1 MDYYD
6 FIDENN
12 EFGHG
17 IQYREG
23 KPIKLLQFE
32 DGSGKFILNQDAL
45 NIINKIEEPVTVLA
59 VVGSYRCG
67 KSWIGN
73 VFHGRHDGF
82 ELGAEVQSCTRGID
96 MWDSPFI
103 HEGKRVII
111 LDCEGFNEPKQD
123 QLHDTKLFVLCLI
136 ISSIFVYNVNAIVGK
151 SDISKLFLMTDLTKY
166 VRPTTECQYLP
177 RLVVL
182 IRNFGLKSPENFRDY
197 FLEKLEEV
205 NIDAAKGI
213 KEHFSDCDVYGLS
226 HPGITKER
234 LQYMDKVPT
243 QDLDPCFISEIVVTV
258 NRIYQNLQPKYI
270 GSSAMNG
277 MAFARFITNC
287 VERLNDPENNIQI
300 SIPDEYSSVTNFIA
314 RKTIEKCENL
324 YIQTVENGIQLPVQW
339 DEINFWHSIAFH
351 ASETEFFKSII
362 GSGPLILEFLK
373 ELHIRIENIKSEF
386 YKTNSEALLKHYT
399 EIASN
404 FWEMHVKG
412 GLTYPNLFSGQDEF
426 EKAIENFENEMDGL
440 TQGPEVNKVFA
451 NYKSKEY
458 KEAIELME
466 TMGKLQSDLANNL
479 KSNQENQRKLLETL
493 AEEEMLNRQ
502 YSTKQ
507 EEYGYSDQHLAA
519 KLHEMH
525 NLMEQQKVVNRENRE
540 ALERLREEQIIAF
553 ERLNRQKN
561 EEIAQIKADLEIK
574 RNDKEKW
581 KEALGA
587 FIQFG
592 IKVAIPFILK
602 RLII

>member
-1 MDYYD
+1 MDFYD

-12 EFGHG
+12 AFGNG
-17 IQYREG
+17 IPYREG

-32 DGSGKFILNQDAL
+32 DESGRFILNQDAL
-45 NIINKIEEPVTVLA
+45 NIINKIEEPISIIA
-59 VVGSYRCG
+59 VAGAYRCG

-123 QLHDTKLFVLCLI
+123 QLYDTKLFVLCLI
-136 ISSIFVYNVNAIVGK
+136 ISSIFVYNINAIVGK

-182 IRNFGLKSPENFRDY
+182 IRNFGLKSPENFREY

-205 NIDAAKGI
+205 NVDAAKGI

-226 HPGITKER
+226 VKR

-243 QDLDPCFISEIVVTV
+243 QDLDPCFVSEIIVTV
-258 NRIYQNLQPKYI
+258 NQIYQNLEPKYI
-270 GSSAMNG
+270 GSSAMSG
-277 MAFARFITNC
+277 IAFARFITEC
-287 VERLNDPENNIQI
+287 VKRLNDPENNIQI
-300 SIPDEYSSVTNFIA
+300 SIPDEYSSVTNFVA
-314 RKTIEKCENL
+314 RKTTEKCEKL
-324 YIQTVENGIQLPVQW
+324 YKQTMEKEIQTLPIQW
-339 DEINFWHSIAFH
+339 DVINFCHSIAFH
-351 ASETEFFKSII
+351 ASEAEFFKSII
-362 GSGPLILEFLK
+362 GSGPQILEFLK

-386 YKTNSEALLKHYT
+386 YKTNSEALLQHYT
-399 EIASN
+399 EIAN
-404 FWEMHVKG
+404 NLWEMHVKS
-412 GLTYPNLFSGQDEF
+412 GLRYQNLFSGQDEF
-426 EKAIENFENEMDGL
+426 EEAIEKFEKEMDEL
-440 TQGPEVNKVFA
+440 PQGPEVNKVFA

-466 TMGKLQSDLANNL
+466 IMGKLQSDLANNL
-479 KSNQENQRKLLETL
+479 KSNQENQQKLLETL
-493 AEEEMLNRQ
+493 AEEEVLNRQ

-507 EEYGYSDQHLAA
+507 EEYSYSDQYLAA
-519 KLHEMH
+519 KLVEMN
-525 NLMEQQKVVNRENRE
+525 NLMERQRIENLE
-540 ALERLREEQIIAF
+540 ALEKLREEQMISF
-553 ERLNRQKN
+553 ERLNRQKD
-561 EEIAQIKADLEIK
+561 EEIARIKADLKIK
-574 RNDKEKW
+574 KNDKEIW
-581 KEALGA
+581 LDALNK
-587 FIQFG
+587 IVEFG
-592 IKVAIPFILK
+592 INFGINVGIPYILK
-602 RLII
+602 KFIPAL